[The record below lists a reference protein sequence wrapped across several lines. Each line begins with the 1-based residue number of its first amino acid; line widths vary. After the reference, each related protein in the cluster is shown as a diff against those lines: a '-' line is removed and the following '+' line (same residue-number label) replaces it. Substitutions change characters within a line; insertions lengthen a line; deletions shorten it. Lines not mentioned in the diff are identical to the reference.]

1 MKRFAFILV
10 AAMFVSF
17 FMVSCK
23 QATPS
28 TITAD
33 CIEYIKDG
41 NYEAYVNTFNM
52 NDEEKAQLK
61 EMFEQK
67 GKETIEKMEGVA
79 SYEIVEEKISEDGTK
94 ATVKAA
100 ITYGNGQTQDSK
112 FHFVKVDDEW
122 KQEMNK

>member
-1 MKRFAFILV
+1 MKRFAFIIV
-10 AAMFVSF
+10 AAMFVSC

-122 KQEMNK
+122 KQVMNK